1 MRLELHVQNSSV
13 NETLDKKA
21 KNSLWNNSQYFISL
35 LGEPR
40 EERNGFIFPLKDLP
54 FSDFKIRY
62 DIEKKFLGRIY
73 VMVLEAKF
81 GRQKKIHASERIEL
95 RYSGFFKKGRPFF
108 AYVSSKNAGTNGNAL
123 LRLLN
128 NDEDLIEK
136 CRKLDI
142 EFLRLFFDSHE
153 EVWKIEVRPYGG
165 SFIHMMFPPMRY
177 NVMLVKEQ
185 AELIFSIMK
194 RIAELIN

>member
-1 MRLELHVQNSSV
+1 MRLELHVRNSSG

-40 EERNGFIFPLKDLP
+40 EEINGLAFPLKDLP
-54 FSDFKIRY
+54 FSGFKIRY

-81 GRQKKIHASERIEL
+81 GRTKKNHASERIEL

-108 AYVSSKNAGTNGNAL
+108 TPIPLEKAGDNGNVV

-128 NDEDLIEK
+128 QDEGLIEE
-136 CRKLDI
+136 CWKLDL
-142 EFLRLFFDSHE
+142 EFLKVFFDPQE
-153 EVWKIEVRPYGG
+153 ESWKVQVRPYGG
-165 SFIHMMFPPMRY
+165 SFIQIMLPPLRY